1 MLVIESRLQTTAA
14 IGLVNRQLHR
24 TSDGIRIENY
34 CAMNIARGSADR
46 LDEGAIGAQ
55 KALFVGVED
64 SNQGYFRQVE
74 AFAEEVNSDQNIKNT
89 HAQLSNNL
97 DPLKGLDI
105 RV

>member
-1 MLVIESRLQTTAA
+1 MLVIEGCLQTTAT

-24 TSDGIRIENY
+24 ADDGIRIENDR
-34 CAMNIARGSADR
+34 AMNIASGSTDR

-55 KALFVGVED
+55 EALFVGVED
-64 SNQGYFRQVE
+64 SDQGYFRQIE
-74 AFAEEVNSDQNIKNT
+74 AFAEEVNSDQNIKDT

-97 DPLKGLDI
+97 DPLEGLDI